1 MIKSNTNRF
10 QKDFIG
16 FKPENGA
23 VEYIVTEEK
32 KDEILKVFSRIKKLL
47 NDGENPADIAV
58 LFRTNRQAEKMA
70 AILFRNQ
77 IPFQSNEKIQSKYE
91 HWMFQDLQAY
101 YRLAN
106 KHLDN
111 KSSDARRDLSRV
123 LNHPNRYLFGYDY
136 IVHGLNRRAM
146 KATVYAKE
154 KEPWKLNAAEGNID
168 LFFMLLKNLRGKK
181 PSDFLRSLYSI
192 GKYKKYLEDY
202 ADFRN
207 MEVRDLSSIWKE
219 YQHDASTYNDWVE
232 WGKYIVKYN
241 KELKETLKNKDGI
254 MLSTMHGSKGLEW
267 KHVFII
273 DCVEG
278 VCPSPKAETAEELE
292 EERRL
297 FYVAMTRAKEH
308 LYLCYYKA
316 EEGKTVVASPYIM

>member
-1 MIKSNTNRF
+1 
-10 QKDFIG
+10 
-16 FKPENGA
+16 
-23 VEYIVTEEK
+23 
-32 KDEILKVFSRIKKLL
+32 
-47 NDGENPADIAV
+47 
-58 LFRTNRQAEKMA
+58 MA

-168 LFFMLLKNLRGKK
+168 LFFMLLKNLRGK
-181 PSDFLRSLYSI
+181 
-192 GKYKKYLEDY
+192 
-202 ADFRN
+202 N
-207 MEVRDLSSIWKE
+207 
-219 YQHDASTYNDWVE
+219 
-232 WGKYIVKYN
+232 
-241 KELKETLKNKDGI
+241 
-254 MLSTMHGSKGLEW
+254 
-267 KHVFII
+267 
-273 DCVEG
+273 
-278 VCPSPKAETAEELE
+278 
-292 EERRL
+292 
-297 FYVAMTRAKEH
+297 H
-308 LYLCYYKA
+308 L
-316 EEGKTVVASPYIM
+316 IF